1 MRAAILRAYG
11 ATPEIGEFPEPGVP
25 DIGQVAVDV
34 VVAGLNPVDVS
45 LASGVFYAGPPPV
58 PSVVGREGVGRTA
71 GGHLVYFDGPIAP
84 FGSCAERALIDAT
97 AQFPVP
103 DGLDPAIAVCLGI
116 SGLAAW
122 LALEWR
128 ARVQPGET
136 VLVLGASG
144 VVGLIAVQ
152 AARLLGAGR
161 VVAAA
166 RSASGLERARAAGAD
181 ATVRLGQPGDLP
193 DALRAAAHGG
203 ADVLIDPLWGEP
215 AAAALEALNPGG
227 RAVQL
232 GQAAGPSATLTSS
245 TIRGRMLTILGHTNF
260 AAPVDVKAAA
270 FGRMAAHAL
279 AGELTVEVER
289 LPLAEI
295 GDAWARLQRSA
306 NRKLVLVP
314 GN

>member
-1 MRAAILRAYG
+1 TYG
-11 ATPEIGEFPEPGVP
+11 TTPELAEFADPAPQGS
-25 DIGQVAVDV
+25 GQISVDV
-34 VVAGLNPVDVS
+34 LVAGLNPVDVS
-45 LASGVFYAGPPPV
+45 LATGTFYAGAPPL

-71 GGHLVYFDGPIAP
+71 AGRLIYFDAPIAP
-84 FGSCAERALIDAT
+84 FGACAERVLLDAGGG
-97 AQFPVP
+97 FPVP

-122 LALEWR
+122 LAVEWR
-128 ARVQPGET
+128 ARVRPGET

-166 RSASGLERARAAGAD
+166 RNANGLERARAAGAD
-181 ATVRLGQPGDLP
+181 ATVRLGEPGDLAA
-193 DALRAAAHGG
+193 ALRSAAGG
-203 ADVLIDPLWGEP
+203 GVDVVIDPLWGEP
-215 AAAALEALNPGG
+215 AAAAIEALSPGG
-227 RAVQL
+227 RMVQL
-232 GQAAGPSATLTSS
+232 GQAAGPSAVLASA

-260 AAPVDVKAAA
+260 AAPPDVKAAA
-270 FGRMAAHAL
+270 FARMAAHAL

-289 LPLAEI
+289 LPLGEI

-306 NRKLVLVP
+306 NCKLVLLP
-314 GN
+314 GM